1 MTKLTEYNLT
11 NEEQQ
16 RFDGNM
22 LGDSSIIYKNSKAPN
37 PRYLHYSKHKEYL
50 LWLSNVTNYFQ
61 NRPIWN
67 IARFDKRTNKTYY
80 AHYIGTKSGEFFK
93 QQRQRW
99 YQGGKKIVPSDI
111 KIDNLLLLHW
121 FLDDGSKASQGGI
134 YFAVD
139 GFSFEEAES
148 LSSKVNKYTNVKT
161 SVHVNQGNPRIYIW
175 KRDVKDFYNIIG
187 ACPVSSFNYKW

>member
-22 LGDSSIIYKNSKAPN
+22 LGDSSIVYKNNKTSA

-50 LWLSNVTNYFQ
+50 LWLSKVTSYFQ
-61 NRPIWN
+61 DRPIWDKFQ
-67 IARFDKRTNKTYY
+67 FDKRTNKTYY
-80 AHYIGTKSGEFFK
+80 SYYMGTKSSELFK
-93 QQRQRW
+93 QQKERW
-99 YQGGKKIVPSDI
+99 YKKGKKIVPFDI

-121 FLDDGSKASQGGI
+121 FLDDGSKASKGGI

-148 LSSKVNKYTNVKT
+148 LSSKVNSYTNVKT
-161 SVHVNQGNPRIYIW
+161 SVHVNQGNPRVYIW
-175 KRDVKDFYNIIG
+175 KKDVKDFYSIIG